1 MKKLFALV
9 ALAGLGLATVG
20 CEPKPAPAP
29 PATPATP
36 AKPMPGDETPPP
48 DPAPTTPPADKAP

>member
-20 CEPKPAPAP
+20 CESKPAPAP
-29 PATPATP
+29 PATPAP
-36 AKPMPGDETPPP
+36 EKKMPGDETPPP
-48 DPAPTTPPADKAP
+48 VDATPPAEKAP